1 MSLRHTFKGVLFVT
15 TAIGALSLTARAQ
28 TIAPIRKRLKAEGL
42 TRKDTA
48 VKAYWDVNRKGLD

>member
-1 MSLRHTFKGVLFVT
+1 MISLVV
-15 TAIGALSLTARAQ
+15 GAVRAHPDAPLCPTGRAQ

-42 TRKDTA
+42 TAKDTA